1 MASAPEFLLV
11 SEVARELRCSG
22 PTVRRWEAAGKLPAA
37 RTRSGIRLFSS
48 ADVAKVKTQRSEKQN
63 RNRE

>member
-1 MASAPEFLLV
+1 MASSEFLLV

-22 PTVRRWEAAGKLPAA
+22 PTVRRLEAAGKLQAT
-37 RTRSGIRLFSS
+37 RTPTGVRLFT
-48 ADVAKVKTQRSEKQN
+48 AVDVAKVKVQREKN